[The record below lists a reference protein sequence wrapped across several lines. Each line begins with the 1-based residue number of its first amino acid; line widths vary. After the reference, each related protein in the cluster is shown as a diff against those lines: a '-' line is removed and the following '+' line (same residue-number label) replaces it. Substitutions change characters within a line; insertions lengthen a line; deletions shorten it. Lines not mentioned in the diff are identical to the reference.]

1 MSEQI
6 EQLVDIEE
14 DRLKYRIEYI
24 RESLVQLSEKLREQ
38 IPQGLTDQDLTVDST
53 FKNWVVVNSIYD
65 ASMKDQSDEGFNRML
80 YYLYD
85 KSKGNIARMVSNYDI
100 NIKFNSAG
108 QLEDIK
114 LIVLEEEE
122 SDERFH
128 TQRFRCFYQFVR

>member
-114 LIVLEEEE
+114 LIELEEEE
-122 SDERFH
+122 SDE
-128 TQRFRCFYQFVR
+128 

>member
-1 MSEQI
+1 M
-6 EQLVDIEE
+6 
-14 DRLKYRIEYI
+14 
-24 RESLVQLSEKLREQ
+24 QLSEKLREQ
-38 IPQGLTDQDLTVDST
+38 IPQGLTDQDLTVDNT

-114 LIVLEEEE
+114 LIVLEEEG
-122 SDERFH
+122 SDE
-128 TQRFRCFYQFVR
+128 

>member
-122 SDERFH
+122 TDE
-128 TQRFRCFYQFVR
+128 

>member
-24 RESLVQLSEKLREQ
+24 RENLVQLSEKLREQ
-38 IPQGLTDQDLTVDST
+38 IPQGLTDQDLTVDNT

-122 SDERFH
+122 LDE
-128 TQRFRCFYQFVR
+128 

>member
-122 SDERFH
+122 SDE
-128 TQRFRCFYQFVR
+128 

>member
-14 DRLKYRIEYI
+14 DRLKYRVEYI
-24 RESLVQLSEKLREQ
+24 RENLVQLSEKLREQ
-38 IPQGLTDQDLTVDST
+38 IPQGLTDQDLTVDNT

-114 LIVLEEEE
+114 LIVLEEEG
-122 SDERFH
+122 SDE
-128 TQRFRCFYQFVR
+128 

>member
-6 EQLVDIEE
+6 EQLVDVED

-24 RESLVQLSEKLREQ
+24 RENLVQLSEKLREQ
-38 IPQGLTDQDLTVDST
+38 IPQGLTDQDLTVDNT

-65 ASMKDQSDEGFNRML
+65 ASMKDQVDEGFNRML

-100 NIKFNSAG
+100 DIKFNPAG

-114 LIVLEEEE
+114 LIILEEKE
-122 SDERFH
+122 DE
-128 TQRFRCFYQFVR
+128 